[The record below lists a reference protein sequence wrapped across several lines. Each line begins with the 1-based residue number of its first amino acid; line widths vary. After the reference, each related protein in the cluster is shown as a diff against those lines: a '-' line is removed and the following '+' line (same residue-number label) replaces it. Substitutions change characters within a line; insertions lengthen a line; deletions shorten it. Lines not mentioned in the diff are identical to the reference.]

1 MSADSVVQL
10 LTTSGMSTYQAEM
23 LSNHFNLATL
33 DVLFDSSKDKCTEQ
47 TCHEKIDNAGPT
59 LTLAIKGDVFR
70 PFALHY
76 KSFSQFFL
84 FFFFFFSSPLN
95 YLYYLTKQ
103 FTMMP
108 FIW

>member
-76 KSFSQFFL
+76 KSFSFLLFL
-84 FFFFFFSSPLN
+84 FSFSSFFPN
-95 YLYYLTKQ
+95 NK
-103 FTMMP
+103 
-108 FIW
+108 